1 MSDSNPVPKSRS
13 LLAFGYLVAMFGAGL
28 LLVYAVDARRAHS
41 PSARASGEQ
50 VQKAPVPAPLVEPAA
65 QHALEMVGALAEKTR
80 SLGEQLAATRQ
91 RVQGLEDALVAL
103 RQSQVVIPE
112 SAHPARAD
120 EAGEPTDP
128 SRSGTARVSTEAV
141 ARLRDEAKAQL
152 ERDLA
157 GLDARRTEEGARV
170 SLTEGD
176 LGFAPG
182 ATALPTARSERLSQ
196 VAGLLSSHPDLK
208 VWLRGY
214 TDSSGA
220 ASRNLE
226 LSAQR
231 ARAVRDA
238 LVALGVGEQ
247 RIQTEGLGEAKPIAS
262 NATPEGRARNRRV
275 EIDLT
280 LP

>member
-1 MSDSNPVPKSRS
+1 MSDTNPAPKSRA

-28 LLVYAVDARRAHS
+28 LLVYAVDARRAHPTS
-41 PSARASGEQ
+41 GRASGEQ

-65 QHALEMVGALAEKTR
+65 EHALEMVGALAEKTR

-103 RQSQVVIPE
+103 KQSQTGIPQT
-112 SAHPARAD
+112 ARPPRGD
-120 EAGEPTDP
+120 EAGEPADAG
-128 SRSGTARVSTEAV
+128 RSGAARTPTESV
-141 ARLRDEAKAQL
+141 APLRDEAKAQL

-170 SLTEGD
+170 SLNEED

-182 ATALPTARSERLSQ
+182 ATALPAARSERLSQ

-220 ASRNLE
+220 AARNLD

-247 RIQTEGLGEAKPIAS
+247 RIQTSGLGEAAPIAS

-275 EIDLT
+275 EIDLR